1 LRRGLDREVTDL
13 PVGQI
18 KQLVKRQIGGWVERF
33 AKPIAVGE
41 TMMGIAA
48 LHPSYA
54 LDRPLS
60 RTTTTACVALAYCV
74 ARMERS
80 VIRGI
85 M

>member
-1 LRRGLDREVTDL
+1 
-13 PVGQI
+13 
-18 KQLVKRQIGGWVERF
+18 
-33 AKPIAVGE
+33 
-41 TMMGIAA
+41 MGIAA